1 MGKHKKWILL
11 MATIFLL
18 FPSFSGIK
26 EVIYSVYAV
35 SNTNVSGAAIIKIH
49 KVKAAVDNPDLT
61 FQNTGSEMSQF
72 ANNDRINNV
81 EFTIFDVTKSY
92 EESLLHG
99 MSSKAKTEA
108 DKIKDILS
116 ANKSQCQAAYYSTSS
131 YFLLK
136 SGVEIQKE
144 GFLALKKTITKRRET
159 FSGKEEDGIANFE
172 VEQAMPDGRS
182 KVYLLVETDTS
193 NAINATT
200 NQEETVTKAVNTTI
214 CLPIFE
220 TSEDGNRV
228 DIKNKIDIYPKNT
241 LERISK
247 RLIPLSGESIHYLD
261 DGIEGN
267 HSFSSGGTTI
277 DKVVTRSVGDIVA
290 FEIMFPVPVDFANTV
305 VNSSGETEYLYNHL
319 TLRDLPD
326 KGLSFYEIDD
336 FEVGG
341 KSIYTYERN
350 KDDGL
355 VGGLRFHAD
364 YSRPEKHEL
373 NRLEATRADFMIYVP
388 KNITDENTAMLK
400 ALAGQTIVLTLLTVV
415 NEEAPIE
422 THINNIV
429 GYNKVRNSDVKTTQ
443 NYEKKESFSYKFQ
456 PFKRNFSKGIKNL
469 NGLHRLLNTY
479 ENLAFPEC
487 CKEEKR
493 SLIYRKDV
501 EIVSLSKNPPPAN
514 PENQEVFDED
524 FEAADSDHVVTFEKY
539 FVKVKAGT
547 KEPILTDTA
556 AFVLKSNTY
565 PNEGKFYGG
574 LDDRGLLHWVSVSN
588 ADNATTS
595 ELLKN
600 SDLEKIYTT
609 DNWDPNGKITGVVDL
624 PGLAKGSYEVIEVKS
639 PAGYYLN
646 PKAKG
651 VSFEVGADVGTDP
664 ENPNAG
670 FGKDTYVK
678 GVSDV
683 QHMDKIE
690 NFSGGILPN
699 TGLRDT
705 IIFLICGL
713 IVIVISVFL
722 FIKYRRAKDTQE
734 VV

>member
-1 MGKHKKWILL
+1 MLL
-11 MATIFLL
+11 MAAIFLL
-18 FPSFSGIK
+18 FPSFFGIG
-26 EVIYSVYAV
+26 EVIYSVYAA

-61 FQNTGSEMSQF
+61 FQNTGEEMSQF
-72 ANNDRINNV
+72 ADNDRINNV
-81 EFTIFDVTKSY
+81 EFTIFDVTKYY
-92 EESLLHG
+92 EEVLLHG

-116 ANKSQCQAAYYSTSS
+116 ATKSQSQAAYYSTSS

-136 SGVEIQKE
+136 SGVEIQKK
-144 GFLALKKTITKRRET
+144 GFSALKKTITKRKET

-172 VEQAMPDGRS
+172 VEQATSDGRS

-193 NAINATT
+193 HAINATT

-220 TSEDGNRV
+220 TSEDGNSV
-228 DIKNKIDIYPKNT
+228 NVKNKIDIYPKNT

-247 RLIPLSGESIHYLD
+247 RLVPLSGESIHYLD

-267 HSFSSGGTTI
+267 HSFSSGGTTV
-277 DKVVTRSVGDIVA
+277 DSVVTRSVGDIVA

-305 VNSSGETEYLYNHL
+305 VNKNGDTEYLYNHL

-326 KGLSFYEIDD
+326 KGLSFYEVDD

-341 KSIYTYERN
+341 ESIYTYEKN
-350 KDDGL
+350 QNHDDGF

-364 YSRPEKHEL
+364 YSRPNRDEL
-373 NRLEATRADFMIYVP
+373 KRIEATRADFMIYTP
-388 KNITDENTAMLK
+388 TNITDENTAMLK
-400 ALAGQTIVLTLLTVV
+400 ALAGRTIVLTLLTVV
-415 NEEAPIE
+415 NEEASIE
-422 THINNIV
+422 TNINNVV
-429 GYNKVRNSDVKTTQ
+429 GYNKVRNSDVKATQ
-443 NYEKKESFSYKFQ
+443 SYKKKSFSNKFQ
-456 PFKRNFSKGIKNL
+456 PFKRDFSKNIKNL
-469 NGLHRLLNTY
+469 NGLRRFLNTY
-479 ENLAFPEC
+479 RSLDFAEC
-487 CKEEKR
+487 YKEEMKL
-493 SLIYRKDV
+493 LICRKDLEMV
-501 EIVSLSKNPPPAN
+501 PLSKNPPPAN
-514 PENQEVFDED
+514 PENQETLEED
-524 FEAADSDHVVTFEKY
+524 FEVADSDHVVTFEKY

-574 LDDRGLLHWVSVSN
+574 LDDRGLLHWVSVPN
-588 ADNATTS
+588 ASNATTD

-609 DNWDPNGKITGVVDL
+609 EDWDPNGKITGVVDL
-624 PGLAKGSYEVIEVKS
+624 PGLAKGFYEVIEVKS

-651 VSFEVGADVGTDP
+651 VSFEVGTDVGTDP

-670 FGKDTYVK
+670 FGKDKYVK
-678 GVSDV
+678 GASDV

-690 NFSGGILPN
+690 NFPGGILPN

-705 IIFLICGL
+705 ILFLLCGF
-713 IVIVISVFL
+713 IVITMSVFL
-722 FIKYRRAKDTQE
+722 FIKYRKAKDTQE